1 MSRQSL
7 DSAQNSS
14 ANHGQ
19 IKSNYLLKGLVLG
32 LAPAGHPCSSRK
44 RMDLPNP
51 HLVSFP
57 SGSLLLN
64 PMQAVDEGCCLLSPG
79 RGTWQEIN
87 FLVSY

>member
-44 RMDLPNP
+44 HTDLPNP

-64 PMQAVDEGCCLLSPG
+64 PMQLVMKDVAYCHQAGALG
-79 RGTWQEIN
+79 RKLI
-87 FLVSY
+87 F